1 MFLSG
6 DVSQCTIYFPM
17 SSLSAVGSQGIQ
29 EAIGQ
34 AMAKDNPPDILVVTL
49 PFATIKSAQRH
60 NVTKFLKHLPISLP
74 DNIWTPGNC
83 L

>member
-1 MFLSG
+1 
-6 DVSQCTIYFPM
+6 
-17 SSLSAVGSQGIQ
+17 
-29 EAIGQ
+29 
-34 AMAKDNPPDILVVTL
+34 MAKDNPPDILVVTL

-74 DNIWTPGNC
+74 DNIWTPGNF